1 MKNLILTIL
10 LLSSGSA
17 FSEPVDRAKTTAN
30 APEILVFSHMGAA
43 AFFGAD
49 PAPNGWESNFTENGF
64 AFQMVRAEFAQELGK
79 QLELLVDLEFTMRDV
94 AIDSFQGNF
103 KNLPGGLTVTAGY
116 WGADLGLENTR
127 SPSKMTFVDSP
138 LALQRI
144 FGGRNQRSLGLA
156 ILLEPPTPWDL
167 KLYASVLSAADSE
180 SMRSWYGDADV
191 PVESPTDM
199 AAHFYIKNS
208 GRVGDWALYFGLD
221 AILGPNDSGRDNA
234 TNVFGVSVKLT
245 LNPDNVKSGFRLDFE
260 SEWLLRRRQIPGAAL
275 QDLGGWAWFALHFLP
290 EWTVAFRYEAT
301 QGLEDDPLDPMDD
314 AWRSRSTLSV
324 GYRVLPHTRVR
335 LSGVMDEGGPLE
347 DPGYAAILHL
357 EVGAALSKTEAK

>member
-30 APEILVFSHMGAA
+30 APEILVFSQMSAA

-64 AFQMVRAEFAQELGK
+64 AFQMVRTEFAQELNK

-144 FGGRNQRSLGLA
+144 FGGRNQKSLGLA
-156 ILLEPPTPWDL
+156 ILLEPPTP
-167 KLYASVLSAADSE
+167 
-180 SMRSWYGDADV
+180 
-191 PVESPTDM
+191 
-199 AAHFYIKNS
+199 
-208 GRVGDWALYFGLD
+208 
-221 AILGPNDSGRDNA
+221 
-234 TNVFGVSVKLT
+234 
-245 LNPDNVKSGFRLDFE
+245 
-260 SEWLLRRRQIPGAAL
+260 
-275 QDLGGWAWFALHFLP
+275 
-290 EWTVAFRYEAT
+290 
-301 QGLEDDPLDPMDD
+301 
-314 AWRSRSTLSV
+314 
-324 GYRVLPHTRVR
+324 
-335 LSGVMDEGGPLE
+335 
-347 DPGYAAILHL
+347 
-357 EVGAALSKTEAK
+357 